1 MRLPPVSRPPCRCA
15 GWLPRVLHVLH
26 EDRLPL
32 HDPVGN
38 HHDCLDAVP
47 QCHWDLGRLYGG
59 RVQPDCGRYAAA
71 LLVCRMPMC
80 PLPSTEL
87 SACVP
92 LCPCVAVCV
101 LADQRA
107 RRTADQRAHH
117 TDEVCGRRSGG
128 RCVCLVGLPQKTERR
143 DGVLLDPTP
152 QALVRKRSTSGLSS
166 RTMRII
172 SSKSSPLTDLPCTL
186 SSCIPASSAHSRS
199 A

>member
-1 MRLPPVSRPPCRCA
+1 MKIGFPFMIQSVTITTVWMLFLNATGIWDDFTEGEYSQIVEGTRPPYSYAECVLCPRLSC
-15 GWLPRVLHVLH
+15 LPV
-26 EDRLPL
+26 
-32 HDPVGN
+32 
-38 HHDCLDAVP
+38 
-47 QCHWDLGRLYGG
+47 
-59 RVQPDCGRYAAA
+59 
-71 LLVCRMPMC
+71 
-80 PLPSTEL
+80 
-87 SACVP
+87 
-92 LCPCVAVCV
+92 CPCVRVWLCVCW
-101 LADQRA
+101 LTREHAA
-107 RRTADQRAHH
+107 RLIRGH
-117 TDEVCGRRSGG
+117 TTRMKCAEEDRGG

>member
-1 MRLPPVSRPPCRCA
+1 MRIGFPFMIQSVTITTVWMLFLNA
-15 GWLPRVLHVLH
+15 TGI
-26 EDRLPL
+26 
-32 HDPVGN
+32 
-38 HHDCLDAVP
+38 
-47 QCHWDLGRLYGG
+47 WDDFTEGEYSQIVEGTR
-59 RVQPDCGRYAAA
+59 AT
-71 LLVCRMPMC
+71 LLVCRTC

-92 LCPCVAVCV
+92 LRSCVAVCV

-143 DGVLLDPTP
+143 DGVLLEPSP